1 MGLFNAAAA
10 LIALAAIFSWLNNR
24 FIRLPGTIAMLL
36 FSLATSIGVVA
47 LGKLGVDSEALAQ
60 EILGGVQLD
69 QALLGGM
76 LSFLLFA
83 GALRVNLREIERRK
97 WAVGFLASLSVV
109 LSTALVG
116 LAAFA
121 LFGTF
126 SEPIPLIWCLVFGA
140 LISPT
145 DPISVLAILKSVR
158 AEKSLEAK
166 MAGEALLNDG
176 FAVVLFVL
184 LLGIAVTGEGTTAAR
199 VGALFTREVLGGALF
214 GLALGFVGYRM
225 LATVDNYEVEI
236 LITLAVV
243 MAGYAVAVALHV
255 SGPIAIVL
263 AGTLIGNYGPR
274 DALPA
279 PTRERVEIFW
289 ELIDEI
295 LNAVLFVMIGLELLR
310 VDFDAHYLWA
320 ATLAIPAVL
329 LARMLSIALATM
341 VPGLRADFPPS
352 VIAILTWGG
361 LRGGISIA
369 LALALPASPWR
380 VALISVTYVVVVFS
394 ILVQGLTLPRFLRGR
409 QRWTQP
415 NRS

>member
-10 LIALAAIFSWLNNR
+10 LIALAALFSWLNNR

-36 FSLATSIGVVA
+36 FSLATSVGIVA
-47 LGKLGVDSEALAQ
+47 LGKLGLDSETLAQ
-60 EILGGVQLD
+60 QILGDVQLD

-97 WAVGFLASLSVV
+97 WAVGFLASLGVV

-116 LAAFA
+116 LATFA
-121 LFGTF
+121 IFGMLG
-126 SEPIPLIWCLVFGA
+126 EPLPLIWCLVFGA

-184 LLGIAVTGEGTTAAR
+184 LLGIAVTGESTTAAR
-199 VGALFTREVLGGALF
+199 VGTLFTREVLGGALL
-214 GLALGFVGYRM
+214 GLALGYAGYRM
-225 LATVDNYEVEI
+225 LAAVDNYQGEI

-243 MAGYAVAVALHV
+243 MAGYAVAVALRV
-255 SGPIAIVL
+255 SGPIAIVV
-263 AGTLIGNYGPR
+263 AGMLIGNYGPR
-274 DALPA
+274 EALPA
-279 PTRERVEIFW
+279 PRRERVEVFW

-310 VDFDAHYLWA
+310 VEFNARYLWA
-320 ATLAIPAVL
+320 AALAVPAVL
-329 LARMLSIALATM
+329 LARMLSIALAAL
-341 VPGLRADFPPS
+341 VPGLRADFPPR
-352 VIAILTWGG
+352 VIAILT
-361 LRGGISIA
+361 
-369 LALALPASPWR
+369 
-380 VALISVTYVVVVFS
+380 
-394 ILVQGLTLPRFLRGR
+394 
-409 QRWTQP
+409 
-415 NRS
+415 

>member
-10 LIALAAIFSWLNNR
+10 LIGLAALFSWLNNR

-36 FSLATSIGVVA
+36 FSLAISISLVS
-47 LGKLGVDSEALAQ
+47 LGKLGVDSETLAQ
-60 EILGGVQLD
+60 EILGDVQLD

-97 WAVGFLASLSVV
+97 WAVGFLASLGVV

-121 LFGTF
+121 IF
-126 SEPIPLIWCLVFGA
+126 SILADPIPLIWCLVFGA

-145 DPISVLAILKSVR
+145 DPISVLAILKSAR
-158 AEKSLEAK
+158 TEKGLEAK

-199 VGALFTREVLGGALF
+199 VGMLFTREVLGGALF
-214 GLALGFVGYRM
+214 GLALGYVGYRM
-225 LATVDNYEVEI
+225 LAAVDNYEGEI

-243 MAGYAVAVALHV
+243 MAGYAVAVALRV

-263 AGTLIGNYGPR
+263 AGMLIGNYGPR
-274 DALPA
+274 EALPA
-279 PTRERVEIFW
+279 PRRERVEIFW

-310 VDFDAHYLWA
+310 VEFDARYLWA
-320 ATLAIPAVL
+320 AALAVPAVL
-329 LARMLSIALATM
+329 LARMLSIALAAL
-341 VPGLRADFPPS
+341 VPGLRADFPPR
-352 VIAILTWGG
+352 VIALLTWGG
-361 LRGGISIA
+361 LRGGISVA

-380 VALISVTYVVVVFS
+380 DALISVAYVVVVFS
-394 ILVQGLTLPRFLRGR
+394 ILVQGLTLARFLRGY
-409 QRWTQP
+409 QPWTQP
-415 NRS
+415 NRP

>member
-10 LIALAAIFSWLNNR
+10 LIALAALFSWLNNR

-47 LGKLGVDSEALAQ
+47 LGKLGVGSETLAQ
-60 EILGGVQLD
+60 EILGSVQLD

-121 LFGTF
+121 IFGIF

-199 VGALFTREVLGGALF
+199 VGALFIREVLGGALF
-214 GLALGFVGYRM
+214 GLALGFAGYRM

-236 LITLAVV
+236 LITLAAV
-243 MAGYAVAVALHV
+243 MAGYAGAIALHV
-255 SGPIAIVL
+255 SGPIAIVV
-263 AGTLIGNYGPR
+263 AGMLIGNYGPR
-274 DALPA
+274 EALPA

-310 VDFDAHYLWA
+310 VEFDARYLWA
-320 ATLAIPAVL
+320 ATLAVPAVL

-361 LRGGISIA
+361 LRGGISVA
-369 LALALPASPWR
+369 LALALPAGPWR
-380 VALISVTYVVVVFS
+380 DALISVTYVVVVFS

-409 QRWTQP
+409 QPWTQP
-415 NRS
+415 NGS